1 LNDQASITLAQEDIE
16 TGSPRAKNVKK
27 INLPD
32 ELIKQLVSANESLN
46 EARRNLEGIAN
57 SVIKLIE
64 K

>member
-1 LNDQASITLAQEDIE
+1 MNDQASITLAQEDIE